1 MKVTPILTFF
11 CHVQRFVFS
20 INQAL
25 RLSLSLGFFRRD
37 KAQVKMR
44 GAECR
49 WPAHGVLH
57 NRRLAKAMDAISAA
71 CDVLALLV

>member
-1 MKVTPILTFF
+1 MKVTPINWLFSN
-11 CHVQRFVFS
+11 VQRFVFS

-25 RLSLSLGFFRRD
+25 CLSLSLGFFRGNE
-37 KAQVKMR
+37 AQVKMR

-57 NRRLAKAMDAISAA
+57 NRRLAKAIIAIRAA
-71 CDVLALLV
+71 CDVLALFV